1 MIAAPDMP
9 SRLGRTHRRL
19 PPLADPWRD
28 HDLRSLPVV
37 AVDLETTGGS
47 PVTSRIVEVAAVR
60 YEDGREVAAVEDLID
75 PLIPIPPEATAIHGI
90 TDGMVR
96 GRPRLED
103 LLPDLLRFLEGAVLL
118 AHHAPFDFGFLAY
131 EVSKR
136 PQRPPANPI
145 LCTCRLPRR
154 LFKGLGSYSLESLC
168 GHFGIARARKHR
180 AGDDARA
187 CREVF
192 ARCVERLLEEEPAS
206 RWQEL
211 VQRYGPPLRLEDFFT
226 PWPEGPTLK
235 EIRRALRRSR
245 PLRIVYALPTG
256 LETERWITPL
266 AVGQY
271 RGAVQV
277 EAFCHAVGERRTFR
291 LDRMLEV
298 GSAPVG

>member
-1 MIAAPDMP
+1 MIVLPSMP
-9 SRLGRTHRRL
+9 PRLGRTHRRL
-19 PPLADPWRD
+19 SPHADPWRD
-28 HDLRSLPVV
+28 HDLRGLPLV
-37 AVDLETTGGS
+37 ALDLETTGGS
-47 PVTSRIVEVAAVR
+47 PVASRIVEVAAVR
-60 YEDGREVAAVEDLID
+60 YEGGREVAVFEDLID
-75 PLIPIPPEATAIHGI
+75 PLIPIPPEVTAIHGI

-103 LLPDLLRFLEGAVLL
+103 LFPDLLRFFDGAVLL

-131 EVSKR
+131 EISKR
-136 PQRPPANPI
+136 PAAPPANPI

-168 GHFGIARARKHR
+168 GHFGIVRERRHR

-192 ARCVERLLEEEPAS
+192 TRCVERLLEEVPAA
-206 RWQEL
+206 RWQDL
-211 VQRYGPPLRLEDFFT
+211 LLRHGPPLKIEDFLL
-226 PWPEGPTLK
+226 PWPEGPALK

-245 PLRIVYALPTG
+245 PLRILYTLRSG

-298 GSAPVG
+298 GSAAVG